1 MRPFVIRQKCNLK
14 EGGYLSN
21 GIKAEIDW
29 KEQAEALFF
38 VDHLPIKDIVTIV
51 KKSRRYVSEAIKA
64 STKYNYQKEYDW
76 RKEQNKAK
84 RKEYQREWD
93 RKNRTPQMGEVTAE
107 TIRRE
112 HDIAA
117 AVLSH
122 EKYY

>member
-1 MRPFVIRQKCNLK
+1 MRPFVIRQKCYLK
-14 EGGYLSN
+14 EGEKLGN
-21 GIKAEIDW
+21 AIRGITDW

-38 VDHLPIKDIVTIV
+38 VDHLTITEIASVV
-51 KKSRRYVSEAIKA
+51 KKNRRYVSEAIKA
-64 STKYNYQKEYDW
+64 STKYNYKKEYAW
-76 RKEQNKAK
+76 RKEQSKAK

-93 RKNRTPQMGEVTAE
+93 RKNRTPSMGEVTAK